1 MLTIWG
7 RLNSINVQKVLW
19 CADEIGIEYERIDA
33 GMEYG
38 VVDTE
43 AYLAINP
50 GGKVPT
56 IRDGD
61 DILWESAAIVRYL
74 AARYG
79 DSEIYPESPMQRGHA
94 DQWADWNAWW
104 IHPPLTTAFWG
115 LVRSPEKFTPEQ
127 VEQAKTQLAD
137 SWQMLEKT
145 LERQPFV
152 AGDRL
157 SYGDIVPGCSWYRY
171 QVMVTD
177 RPHTPALDDW
187 YARLAERKAFQDRVM
202 LPLR

>member
-43 AYLAINP
+43 AYLAMNP

-104 IHPPLTTAFWG
+104 IHQIGRASC
-115 LVRSPEKFTPEQ
+115 R
-127 VEQAKTQLAD
+127 
-137 SWQMLEKT
+137 
-145 LERQPFV
+145 ERV
-152 AGDRL
+152 
-157 SYGDIVPGCSWYRY
+157 
-171 QVMVTD
+171 
-177 RPHTPALDDW
+177 
-187 YARLAERKAFQDRVM
+187 
-202 LPLR
+202 